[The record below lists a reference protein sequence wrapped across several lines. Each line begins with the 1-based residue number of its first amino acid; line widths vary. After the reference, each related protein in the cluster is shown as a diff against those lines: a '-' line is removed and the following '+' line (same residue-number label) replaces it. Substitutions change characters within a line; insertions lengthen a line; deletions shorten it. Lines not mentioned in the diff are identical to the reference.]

1 MIYLLN
7 FNNVWTEIKH
17 VVAITAP
24 AKWVS
29 IFLELWAELLWAL
42 KIQNISDNSKDLT
55 FYLLEKCMLPTLVKV
70 KATHLKN

>member
-17 VVAITAP
+17 VIAITAP
-24 AKWVS
+24 AKWVC

-42 KIQNISDNSKDLT
+42 QIQNVSDNSKDLT
-55 FYLLEKCMLPTLVKV
+55 FYLLENCMLPTLVTV